1 MEWFFSGTDPV
12 NLESERMST
21 SQRGTKSPSDSD
33 DKDVSE
39 RNPSPVPQT
48 VDIS

>member
-1 MEWFFSGTDPV
+1 MELFLSGTDPV

-33 DKDVSE
+33 DKDVSG
-39 RNPSPVPQT
+39 RNPSPVPEA
-48 VDIS
+48 VDVS